1 MGDPASRPKP
11 AISRREWGLLLLLTA
26 VQFTNVLDFV
36 IIMPLAPLAKRD
48 FHITSEQFGHAVAV
62 YGFASFVGTL
72 LAAKFLDRFGRK
84 AALLSLY
91 LGFTVSTLFCGLAPT
106 YETLVI
112 ARAVTGLFGGV
123 VGASVMAIIGD
134 VFADYRRGTA
144 MGAVMSAF
152 AFASIV
158 GVPLG
163 LVLAENFG
171 TGAPFIALA
180 LLSVLIWIG
189 NVVVMPPLREHLSKG
204 HPPTSLW
211 RLAAEP
217 NHLVAYAFT
226 VFLVLGSFCVVPYLA
241 DSMVANA
248 GQRIENMK
256 YVYLVAGLFTLVST
270 NVVGRVADRY
280 GKLRVFRITGL
291 AAIVTILLVTNLPPI
306 PLWMAIAAAT
316 AFMVA
321 TSARMVPAMALV
333 TRSAAPA
340 VRGGFLSLNAAVQ
353 SAAMGL
359 ASLIGGALVGQT
371 PDGRLPGYPI
381 VGLIAAGSAVLCLLL
396 AGMLRSAEPAV
407 VNVPAKEEAAVAE
420 TAA

>member
-1 MGDPASRPKP
+1 
-11 AISRREWGLLLLLTA
+11 
-26 VQFTNVLDFV
+26 
-36 IIMPLAPLAKRD
+36 
-48 FHITSEQFGHAVAV
+48 
-62 YGFASFVGTL
+62 
-72 LAAKFLDRFGRK
+72 
-84 AALLSLY
+84 
-91 LGFTVSTLFCGLAPT
+91 
-106 YETLVI
+106 
-112 ARAVTGLFGGV
+112 
-123 VGASVMAIIGD
+123 
-134 VFADYRRGTA
+134 
-144 MGAVMSAF
+144 
-152 AFASIV
+152 
-158 GVPLG
+158 
-163 LVLAENFG
+163 
-171 TGAPFIALA
+171 
-180 LLSVLIWIG
+180 
-189 NVVVMPPLREHLSKG
+189 MPPLREHLSKG

-211 RLAAEP
+211 QLAAEP

-248 GQRIENMK
+248 GQRIEDMK

-291 AAIVTILLVTNLPPI
+291 AAVATILLVTNLPPI
-306 PLWMAIAAAT
+306 PLWVAIAAAT

-371 PDGRLPGYPI
+371 DDGRLRRLPGGRADRGGLRGGEFAI
-381 VGLIAAGSAVLCLLL
+381 GGCAQVGGAGGGARAGERGGRGRGGGGGGMTSPPLSVSERGRGERSGGEARNEFGFSPPLRFGEGGGVGCTRFAAKTSGRKIANEC
-396 AGMLRSAEPAV
+396 RRRQPAV
-407 VNVPAKEEAAVAE
+407 GSGVPARTVAAMSGHE
-420 TAA
+420 